1 MRIWQSPQ
9 LEPGELLHVDLD
21 VDGYPF
27 IPTTDDEFNFVLYR
41 SDSIRLSAGTI
52 LTVVSS
58 SRDQIPK
65 VSDLWHLTITPSG
78 VTTFLLGHH
87 HGIFYSKL
95 SDDP

>member
-1 MRIWQSPQ
+1 MRIQSPQ

-27 IPTTDDEFNFVLYR
+27 IPTTDDEFDFVLYS
-41 SDSIRLSAGTI
+41 SDNIRLPAGTI

-65 VSDLWHLTITPSG
+65 VSDLWHLALTPSG

-87 HGIFYSKL
+87 YGIFYSKL
-95 SDDP
+95 YDNP